1 MELHKNART
10 CPASRI
16 LLVQRVLG
24 GMPVTSA
31 ADTRGG
37 IGWEFVHVAIDDASP
52 WLTPR
57 SCPTRDPRP
66 PRRSS
71 DARSPGSKT
80 AA

>member
-1 MELHKNART
+1 MP
-10 CPASRI
+10 PA
-16 LLVQRVLG
+16 
-24 GMPVTSA
+24 
-31 ADTRGG
+31 
-37 IGWEFVHVAIDDASP
+37 